1 MQKRK
6 KRYIVIIIILVCI
19 IFLIINSM
27 KYEFL
32 QEDLLFFQI
41 FNSENQSTISV
52 NTEKDTIIE
61 EVNKEETSI
70 DIKNIYF
77 NVRYQNT
84 QLRTLNLKETIDNKT
99 LVYEKIAPGT
109 KGSFN
114 IVLNTNKNMN
124 YKIVF
129 ESKNEKPSNL
139 QFYTSQDN
147 KKYATLEELGE
158 KLVGRIIKK
167 EEKVIPIY
175 WEWVYEI
182 TEEQNKKDTLEAT
195 KIREYNFFIYVQ
207 GY

>member
-6 KRYIVIIIILVCI
+6 KRYSVIIIILVCI

-84 QLRTLNLKETIDNKT
+84 QLRALNLKETIDNKT

-182 TEEQNKKDTLEAT
+182 SEEQNKKDTLEAT
-195 KIREYNFFIYVQ
+195 KIKEYNFFIYVQ

>member
-84 QLRTLNLKETIDNKT
+84 QLRALNLKETIDNKT

-109 KGSFN
+109 SGRFD
-114 IVLNTNKNMN
+114 IVLNTNKEMN

-139 QFYTSQDN
+139 QFYTLQDN

-158 KLVGRIIKK
+158 KLAGRIIKK

-182 TEEQNKKDTLEAT
+182 SEEQNKKDTLEAT

>member
-1 MQKRK
+1 M
-6 KRYIVIIIILVCI
+6 RYIVIIIILVCI

-84 QLRTLNLKETIDNKT
+84 QLRALNLKETIDNKT

-182 TEEQNKKDTLEAT
+182 SEEQNKKDTLEAT

>member
-1 MQKRK
+1 
-6 KRYIVIIIILVCI
+6 
-19 IFLIINSM
+19 M

>member
-77 NVRYQNT
+77 
-84 QLRTLNLKETIDNKT
+84 LSILIFHHLCIID
-99 LVYEKIAPGT
+99 
-109 KGSFN
+109 
-114 IVLNTNKNMN
+114 IV
-124 YKIVF
+124 
-129 ESKNEKPSNL
+129 
-139 QFYTSQDN
+139 
-147 KKYATLEELGE
+147 
-158 KLVGRIIKK
+158 
-167 EEKVIPIY
+167 
-175 WEWVYEI
+175 
-182 TEEQNKKDTLEAT
+182 
-195 KIREYNFFIYVQ
+195 
-207 GY
+207 

>member
-84 QLRTLNLKETIDNKT
+84 QLRALNLKETIDNKT

-139 QFYTSQDN
+139 QFYTLQDN

-195 KIREYNFFIYVQ
+195 EIREYNFFIYVQ